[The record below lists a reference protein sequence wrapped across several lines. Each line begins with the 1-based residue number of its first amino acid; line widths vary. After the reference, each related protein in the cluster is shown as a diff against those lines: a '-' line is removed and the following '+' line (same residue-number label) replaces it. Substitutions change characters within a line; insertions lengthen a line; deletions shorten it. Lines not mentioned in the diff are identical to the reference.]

1 MKWIAYICLIVFST
15 GCDLV
20 PSSYFKIEGA
30 GGESAVKIV
39 LTEGTETVV
48 QGESFTIQVEIQNR
62 ERSLRVIQG
71 PNSQS
76 VLEARLATGK
86 GDVIGTKL
94 IKAVSGVARF
104 EELSFDEAGEKVLEI
119 RLADDPEVAVKTQ
132 PLQVV
137 SPKAELSSLP
147 VSPNNLSEVSIT
159 VNGVGVDQYRYK
171 FGLKDSTDCS
181 LDSGYS
187 GEYLA
192 SKTLDLDVSALVDG
206 EIKLCV
212 IGGTLK
218 GYWQELN
225 EATTATWIKDTQAF
239 TATLSGV
246 PSGLSDNVVLDISV
260 AGEGVVFYKYKL
272 GVATTTDCSVMSG
285 YSSQRMV
292 SQKIIDDIAS
302 LADRKLRLCV
312 IGGSSLGNWQQVAT
326 SAEWYKQVFKPADL
340 NINGRIGMDFNPTDL
355 STMFKDPFGLEPVT
369 APGDSVGL
377 ILDTFQGD
385 LSNLGAERLGNGTFD
400 TNLSG
405 WIVKSNISATWE
417 NGEAVLTG
425 AGGLNM
431 TQHNWFEGPQVL
443 TEGHCLV
450 EFDATWISGG
460 SLFSGPGY
468 NARITIT
475 AASNGGVKTRYRY
488 ITPQGTSGSDDYF
501 RRLNFGA
508 AAGAVWRIDNVS
520 VKEIPGHHLYQ
531 NTSSRRPILARMP
544 DVGRR
549 NLLNNSLAISNW
561 TKAATGTASVP
572 VVTDQVALAPDGTTS
587 ASEVYLDRGAGNS
600 GSDHSYLSFILS
612 NFEVDTYMGSVWIK
626 AASTSEVGKQL
637 AFRHVA
643 GGSGYK
649 IVTLTENWVRHSKI
663 ESFATSSTRYFQIA
677 NRGTYTDSSQV
688 NFHLWAPQLERGT
701 ELTSYQKVRNTH
713 DVVEDGRRDLWYLH
727 FDGSNDF
734 LLSTPVDMTSSSK
747 ASTFVGA
754 KKMHDAAD
762 VESLFEFSTNFEAN
776 ANSFNLTLNQPGG
789 IRYASYSRGTT
800 GTVDVSQR
808 GEVHVGEAVERV
820 VLSAFHSIA
829 DSLTKIWR
837 NGTIGQDGTGAKGT
851 GALGH
856 YPLYVGMRGGADR
869 AYKGRIYKLSIIA
882 DELTEN
888 EFLQMQNLMAAFT
901 NVELSEE

>member
-1 MKWIAYICLIVFST
+1 MKWFTCIFFIIFST

-48 QGESFTIQVEIQNR
+48 QGESFSIQVEIQSSG
-62 ERSLRVIQG
+62 RSLRVIQG

-76 VLEARLATGK
+76 VLEGRLATGK
-86 GDVIGTKL
+86 GDVLGTIL
-94 IKAVSGVARF
+94 VKAISGVARF
-104 EELSFDEAGEKVLEI
+104 EDLSFDEPGEKVLEI

-171 FGLKDSTDCS
+171 FGLKEQTDCN
-181 LDSGYS
+181 LESGYS
-187 GEYLA
+187 NEYLA
-192 SKTLDLDVSALVDG
+192 SKTLDLDVSALDDG

-225 EATTATWIKDTQAF
+225 EATTATWTKDTQAF

-405 WIVKSNISATWE
+405 WSVRSNITATWSD
-417 NGEAVLTG
+417 GEVQLTG
-425 AGGLNM
+425 GGILGYSVE
-431 TQHNWFEGPQVL
+431 HWLKGPMVL

-460 SLFSGPGY
+460 SLYSGAGY
-468 NARITIT
+468 DSRITVS
-475 AASNGGVKTRYRY
+475 AEANGGIKKRYRY
-488 ITPQGTSGSDDYF
+488 ITSRGTSGGTSSRWY
-501 RRLNFGA
+501 RLNFGA

-520 VKEIPGHHLYQ
+520 VKELPGYHLSQ
-531 NTSSRRPILARMP
+531 PIVGARPVLAKEP
-544 DVGRR
+544 ASGRR
-549 NLLNNSLAISNW
+549 NLLNNSVNFSTWSHGNVGTALQREHSANVAVAPDGTQTAAEIYMDRGVGNTSNDWVYVSGSFSITETGAYTGSLW
-561 TKAATGTASVP
+561 TKAATPEDVGREIAVRHVMATNYQIITLTSDWQRFQWQETAASV
-572 VVTDQVALAPDGTTS
+572 G
-587 ASEVYLDRGAGNS
+587 
-600 GSDHSYLSFILS
+600 
-612 NFEVDTYMGSVWIK
+612 
-626 AASTSEVGKQL
+626 GKV
-637 AFRHVA
+637 FR
-643 GGSGYK
+643 
-649 IVTLTENWVRHSKI
+649 
-663 ESFATSSTRYFQIA
+663 IA
-677 NRGTYTDSSQV
+677 NRGTFSADNQV
-688 NFHLWAPQLERGT
+688 RFHVWGPQLEFGAEVSDYQYAHSEFDVT
-701 ELTSYQKVRNTH
+701 EPNQS
-713 DVVEDGRRDLWYLH
+713 DVWHLK
-727 FDGSNDF
+727 FDGTDDF
-734 LLSTPVDMTSSSK
+734 MSTSEVDLS
-747 ASTFVGA
+747 STDKTTMFAGI
-754 KKMHDAAD
+754 KKMNSGSANRAMIAELSGSTVDNEDSFHLL
-762 VESLFEFSTNFEAN
+762 VNESDS
-776 ANSFNLTLNQPGG
+776 
-789 IRYASYSRGTT
+789 IHYATYSRGDA
-800 GTVDVSQR
+800 VVNADQR
-808 GEVHVGEAVERV
+808 ADIFDGQSLEKVL
-820 VLSAFHSIA
+820 LSAYHSIA
-829 DSLTKIWR
+829 DSLSQIRR
-837 NGTIGQDGTGAKGT
+837 NGSAASNASGNKGAGNF
-851 GALGH
+851 GV
-856 YPLYVGMRGGADR
+856 YPLYVGMRAGTSLPFNGNLYR
-869 AYKGRIYKLSIIA
+869 LTIVG
-882 DELTEN
+882 DELDAS
-888 EFLQMQNLMAAFT
+888 EFESMDNLISASV
-901 NVELSEE
+901 NLVLP